1 MPKRL
6 PTSGLLRAALAAQLA
21 LLLHLLLPMPQRL
34 GTLDWVAV
42 ALAVVAVGLTGAAA
56 WANRRPAAPPALP
69 DAPQPPSEAVARSHF
84 LSQLSHEIR
93 TPLNAVIGMTQLTL
107 QTPVS
112 PEQRELLTKADGA
125 SRALLGLVVD
135 ALDVA
140 RLEAGQTQV
149 EHQALRL
156 EDVITQAVEQVRPV
170 HANPGVAL
178 ICDWADASLLGPRGE
193 LLGDGARLQQAI
205 VNLLATALRFTTTG
219 QVLLRVATR
228 PSEVDGQVP
237 VSITVQDSGPGMS
250 AAQLDHL
257 LGKALTTDTL
267 ASMRYAGAGLGLSIA
282 QRLVQLMGGELD
294 AQSHPGR
301 GSSFEIRLQLT
312 HNPQALPPARLPDQR
327 LLLAKARTEAQ
338 EATLAMLSHLGL
350 APGLAASHD
359 AQTTL
364 QTIAQAAQAGKP
376 FDWVLLDWLLPAP
389 GPTGA
394 DLLAQVRRDHP
405 SLRIAVLTPPGPQG
419 EPAQARAFGAKALCP
434 EPLLPADVRRLLA
447 QAPAAAA
454 DAGPASDA
462 NALAGLRVLLVED
475 HLINQEIAVRMLG
488 SRGALVDV
496 AGDGQAGLDRLLAAG
511 PSAYDLVLMDL
522 QMPVMDGLTAT
533 RRLRE
538 TPGFE
543 HLPVVAMTA
552 HALAE
557 EKAQCLAA
565 GMQGHIAKP
574 LNIGRLVRELQRF
587 LPAPPPAVE
596 RPVLD
601 LALGLRQFDGQA
613 ALYRRTLQ
621 GFADQYADRLARW
634 PGWLAEG
641 AWADLRR
648 AAHTLQGLAATLGAR
663 PLHLAAL
670 AVERSAVLTDAVTA
684 GAQLQ
689 RVQESLDAVLR
700 AVEAALTQTWEAPA
714 DSPAPSAPTRLEDL
728 RDLLSQ
734 SDSRALDWWQAHRA
748 EAPLTDAQRQA
759 VDAALS
765 TLDFEAAAAALASV
779 EPSAP

>member
-6 PTSGLLRAALAAQLA
+6 PTPGLLWASVAIQVA
-21 LLLHLLLPMPQRL
+21 LLLLLFTAIDGAGALLLAAR
-34 GTLDWVAV
+34 
-42 ALAVVAVGLTGAAA
+42 ALAGLTLALTAGALWHQRAAA
-56 WANRRPAAPPALP
+56 PAPRPSRPRPPPEAETRAA
-69 DAPQPPSEAVARSHF
+69 F
-84 LSQLSHEIR
+84 LSQLSHEVR
-93 TPLNAVIGMTQLTL
+93 TPLNAIIGMTQLTL

-149 EHQALRL
+149 EQLPLRL
-156 EDVITQAVEQVRPV
+156 EDVIAQALEQVRPV
-170 HANPGVAL
+170 HANPAVAL
-178 ICDWADASLLGPRGE
+178 VCDWADASLLRERGE
-193 LLGDGARLQQAI
+193 LLGDGPRLQQVL
-205 VNLLATALRFTTTG
+205 VNLLATALRFTTAG

-237 VSITVQDSGPGMS
+237 ISITVQDSGPGMS
-250 AAQLDHL
+250 TAQLDHL
-257 LGKALTTDTL
+257 LGRALDADTL

-301 GSSFEIRLQLT
+301 GSSFEVRLRLP
-312 HNPQALPPARLPDQR
+312 HNPDAAAPARLPAQR
-327 LLLAKARTEAQ
+327 LLLAKARTEGQ

-350 APGLAASHD
+350 ASGLAASTT
-359 AQTTL
+359 AQETL
-364 QTIAQAAQAGKP
+364 EAIAQASGAGQA
-376 FDWVLLDWLLPAP
+376 FDWLLLDWLLPGP

-405 SLRIAVLTPPGPQG
+405 SLRIAVLTPPGPER

-434 EPLLPADVRRLLA
+434 EPLLPGDVRRLLTDNAPA
-447 QAPAAAA
+447 QAAEPTPGA
-454 DAGPASDA
+454 DA

-475 HLINQEIAVRMLG
+475 HLINQEIAVRMLS
-488 SRGALVDV
+488 SRGAVIEV
-496 AGDGQAGLDRLLAAG
+496 ASDGQAGLERLQAAG
-511 PSAYDLVLMDL
+511 PTAYDLVLMDL

-538 TPGFE
+538 MPGFDR
-543 HLPVVAMTA
+543 LPVVAMTA

-574 LNIGRLVRELQRF
+574 LNMGRLVRELQRY

-601 LALGLRQFDGQA
+601 LPLGLRQFDGQA

-621 GFADQYADRLARW
+621 GFADQYADGLARW
-634 PGWLAEG
+634 PEWLAEG

-648 AAHTLQGLAATLGAR
+648 AAHTLQGLAATLGAQ
-663 PLHLAAL
+663 PLHVAAL
-670 AVERSAVLTDAVTA
+670 SMERSAVLTDAVTA
-684 GAQLQ
+684 GAQLS
-689 RVQESLDAVLR
+689 RVQQALGEVQA
-700 AVEAALTQTWEAPA
+700 AITEALARPWEAPA
-714 DSPAPSAPTRLEDL
+714 DAPPDAGPARLDDL
-728 RDLLSQ
+728 RALLSD
-734 SDSRALDWWQAHRA
+734 SDSRALDWWQAHGA
-748 EAPLTDAQRQA
+748 HAPLGAGQRQA
-759 VDAALS
+759 IDAALS
-765 TLDFEAAAAALASV
+765 ALDFEAASAALGPPEVAG
-779 EPSAP
+779 P

>member
-6 PTSGLLRAALAAQLA
+6 PTPGLLWAALAAQLA
-21 LLLHLLLPMPQRL
+21 LLLLLLLPTRERL
-34 GTLDWVAV
+34 GVLDGAAV
-42 ALAVVAVGLTGAAA
+42 ALVALGACLTAAAA
-56 WANRRPAAPPALP
+56 WGSRRASPQPAPPA
-69 DAPQPPSEAVARSHF
+69 DAEPPHEAIARSHF

-149 EHQALRL
+149 ERQPLRL
-156 EDVITQAVEQVRPV
+156 EDVVTQAVEQVRPL

-178 ICDWADASLLGPRGE
+178 ICDWADASLLGARGE

-205 VNLLATALRFTTTG
+205 VNLLATALRFTSTG
-219 QVLLRVATR
+219 QVVLRVATR
-228 PSEVDGQVP
+228 PSDTDGQVP
-237 VSITVQDSGPGMS
+237 VLITVQDSGPGMS

-257 LGKALTTDTL
+257 LGKALAPDTL
-267 ASMRYAGAGLGLSIA
+267 ASMRYAGAGLALSIG
-282 QRLVQLMGGELD
+282 QRLVQLLGGELD
-294 AQSHPGR
+294 AQSQPGR
-301 GSSFEIRLQLT
+301 GSSFEIRLRLAR
-312 HNPQALPPARLPDQR
+312 NPQALPPARLPEQR
-327 LLLAKARTEAQ
+327 LLLAKARTEGQ

-359 AQTTL
+359 ALTTL
-364 QTIAQAAQAGKP
+364 QTIAQAAQVGRP
-376 FDWVLLDWLLPAP
+376 FDALLLDWLLPGP

-405 SLRIAVLTPPGPQG
+405 SLRIAVLTPPGPQS
-419 EPAQARAFGAKALCP
+419 EPAQARAFGAKAICP

-447 QAPAAAA
+447 PTPAPVA
-454 DAGPASDA
+454 DGGPGTDA

-488 SRGALVDV
+488 SRGALIDV

-574 LNIGRLVRELQRF
+574 LNMGRLVQELQRY
-587 LPAPPPAVE
+587 LPAPAPAEE

-601 LALGLRQFDGQA
+601 MQLGLRQFDGQA

-663 PLHLAAL
+663 PLHVAAL
-670 AVERSAVLTDAVTA
+670 AVERSAVLTDAITA
-684 GAQLQ
+684 AAQLQ
-689 RVQESLDAVLR
+689 RVQESLTEVLQ
-700 AVEAALTQTWEAPA
+700 AIEAALTAPWNAPDDALADAAPA
-714 DSPAPSAPTRLEDL
+714 RIEDL
-728 RDLLSQ
+728 RDLLNQ

-748 EAPLTDAQRQA
+748 AAPLTDAQRQA

-765 TLDFEAAAAALASV
+765 TLDFEAAAAALSAA
-779 EPSAP
+779 EPSPP